1 MINRLRRRL
10 GRLVGDPGSSAAIS
24 DLYARYDALALE
36 LRDLNAM
43 TTNDSRAD
51 IDRGRDEIDHD
62 IGVVEARAAAFEQH
76 IRTWV
81 PEYIDSVRVHLETHA
96 GDAVDHA
103 TSTLK
108 RRMRRVELA
117 VEAAPHPADV
127 TGIAS
132 PTPQQAPTDAAA
144 LPAKRTPS
152 ASLGYD
158 YSAFEDELRG
168 SPEHVKALESPH
180 VTTIS
185 DFGAAE
191 LPVLDVGCGR
201 GELIE
206 LLTDAGIAARGI
218 DLNPVS
224 VAECVA
230 AGLDVVEGDAVGFLT
245 SLEPASLRAVV
256 GLHIV
261 EHMADGDR
269 AELFRAAHR
278 AVAPGGGVIFETPN
292 PENLRVGS
300 TSFWLDPTHL
310 RPIPPQLLEFQ
321 VTQAGFDDVSIQRL
335 HPSDDAI
342 TVADDADPLAVQLA
356 ELVNRLVAGPMD
368 YAVVGRR
375 SVD

>member
-1 MINRLRRRL
+1 M
-10 GRLVGDPGSSAAIS
+10 
-24 DLYARYDALALE
+24 
-36 LRDLNAM
+36 
-43 TTNDSRAD
+43 
-51 IDRGRDEIDHD
+51 
-62 IGVVEARAAAFEQH
+62 
-76 IRTWV
+76 
-81 PEYIDSVRVHLETHA
+81 
-96 GDAVDHA
+96 
-103 TSTLK
+103 
-108 RRMRRVELA
+108 
-117 VEAAPHPADV
+117 
-127 TGIAS
+127 
-132 PTPQQAPTDAAA
+132 
-144 LPAKRTPS
+144 
-152 ASLGYD
+152 
-158 YSAFEDELRG
+158 
-168 SPEHVKALESPH
+168 
-180 VTTIS
+180 
-185 DFGAAE
+185 
-191 LPVLDVGCGR
+191 
-201 GELIE
+201 
-206 LLTDAGIAARGI
+206 
-218 DLNPVS
+218 
-224 VAECVA
+224 
-230 AGLDVVEGDAVGFLT
+230 VEGDAVGFLT